1 MEYLY
6 DYLSF
11 FARVATIV
19 LAILMVL
26 GFVFAN
32 AARRPPESSGELE
45 VKHLNR
51 ELKDIKYAL
60 QTALA
65 SPAELKQLEKA
76 KKKQLKAQ
84 AKAKPQ
90 SKEKTKDKPK
100 ETSKTDPEG
109 KGLADRSES
118 ADTDADQPDRVFVLN
133 FDGDVAASTVN
144 QLRRE
149 ITGVLTI
156 ATERDEIVVRLESG
170 GGMVHAYG
178 LGASQ
183 LDRIVEQGVPLTVTV
198 DKVAASGGYM
208 MAAVANKIL
217 AAPFALVGS
226 IGVVAQLPNVHRLL
240 KKHDIDIELIT
251 AGKHKRTLTVL
262 GENTDEGREK
272 FTEQIEDVHEL
283 FQSHLLARRS
293 QLDMEKV
300 ATGEAWYGEQA
311 IGLALVDQLI
321 TSDSY
326 LVGRATTSEVY
337 EVAWKT
343 PRKPLERLLGQ
354 FGGSLAKL
362 WQGAIA
368 GGAHTLS
375 RLASSKADS
384 Q

>member
-32 AARRPPESSGELE
+32 AARRQPESNGTLE

-51 ELKDIKYAL
+51 ELEDVKFAL
-60 QTALA
+60 ETALA
-65 SPAELKQLEKA
+65 SPAELKALEKA
-76 KKKQLKAQ
+76 KKKQRKSED
-84 AKAKPQ
+84 KAKG
-90 SKEKTKDKPK
+90 KTKAINVAESTSASATPSTADKATPI
-100 ETSKTDPEG
+100 P
-109 KGLADRSES
+109 R
-118 ADTDADQPDRVFVLN
+118 RVFVLD
-133 FDGDVAASTVN
+133 FEGDTAASTVE

-156 ATERDEIVVRLESG
+156 ATEADEIVLRLESG

-183 LDRIVEQGVPLTVTV
+183 LDRIVEKGVPLTVTV

-208 MAAVANKIL
+208 MAAVANKIV

-226 IGVVAQLPNVHRLL
+226 IGVVAQVPNVHRLL
-240 KKHDIDIELIT
+240 KKNDVDIELIT
-251 AGKHKRTLTVL
+251 AGKHKRTLTLL
-262 GENTDEGREK
+262 GENTAEGREK
-272 FTEQIEDVHEL
+272 FAEQIEDVHEL
-283 FQSHLLARRS
+283 FQAHLLARRAK
-293 QLDMEKV
+293 LDMEKV

-311 IGLALVDQLI
+311 IGLDLVDELI

-326 LVGRATTSEVY
+326 LVNRATTSEVY
-337 EVAWKT
+337 EVTWKV
-343 PRKPLERLLGQ
+343 PRKPLERLLAQ
-354 FGGSLAKL
+354 FGGRVSRL
-362 WQGAIA
+362 WQGLIGSSAGAIS
-368 GGAHTLS
+368 GGVDLN
-375 RLASSKADS
+375 RLG
-384 Q
+384 

>member
-6 DYLSF
+6 DYLGF

-19 LAILMVL
+19 VAILMVL
-26 GFVFAN
+26 GFAFAN
-32 AARRPPESSGELE
+32 AARRPPESTGSLE

-51 ELKDIKYAL
+51 ELEDIKHAL
-60 QTALA
+60 ETALA
-65 SPAELKQLEKA
+65 SPAELKVLEKA
-76 KKKQLKAQ
+76 RKKQRKSEA
-84 AKAKPQ
+84 
-90 SKEKTKDKPK
+90 KEKVKDKDKDKTQDATKTPTTVEANQTPAPAVVAEQSPK
-100 ETSKTDPEG
+100 
-109 KGLADRSES
+109 
-118 ADTDADQPDRVFVLN
+118 RVFVLD
-133 FDGDVAASTVN
+133 FEGDTAASTVE

-156 ATERDEIVVRLESG
+156 ATEHDEIVVRLESG

-208 MAAVANKIL
+208 MAAVANKII

-226 IGVVAQLPNVHRLL
+226 IGVVAQVPNVHRLL
-240 KKHDIDIELIT
+240 KKHDVDVELIT

-262 GENTDEGREK
+262 GENTAEGREK
-272 FTEQIEDVHEL
+272 FSEQIEDIHEL
-283 FQSHLLARRS
+283 FQAHLLARRE
-293 QLDMEKV
+293 QLDMDKV

-311 IGLALVDQLI
+311 IGLDLVDELI

-326 LVGRATTSEVY
+326 LVNRARTSDVY
-337 EVAWKT
+337 EVSWKV

-354 FGGSLAKL
+354 FGGRLNRL
-362 WQGAIA
+362 WQGIFTDGIA
-368 GGAHTLS
+368 
-375 RLASSKADS
+375 RLGRLGSHKSG
-384 Q
+384 